1 MRRLLTYLPLL
12 VGVLAMTGT
21 LLAQDVFG
29 PGSPAPI
36 PRGRNA
42 DVSPDTYIIQFAPG
56 TARNARA
63 NAVNVPGAST
73 RFNYA
78 NAPVAAITVQ
88 NPNALQGIQNNPLV
102 QNVIQAHVIGI
113 MAKGGPKGGGGGSS
127 GGGGSTGGSGGG
139 SCCSAPGTFDSE
151 QIISYSVQRV
161 GLPVAGS
168 DGDGIGVAIVD
179 SGIDFQHTDL
189 APSATA
195 FSAFGGSCQDD
206 GGHGTHVSGTVA
218 ALNNNQAIV
227 GVAPAATL
235 YCVKVLTGALTGDDS
250 TLMAGLDW
258 VISNHDQVTPPIR
271 VVNLSLGRPLD
282 AGETLNDVS
291 AMHDMIQQLYDL
303 GIVTVVAAGNDATLE
318 ITDMVPAAFPEV
330 LTVASTTANEGV
342 KTCAPLGYDVADVKA
357 DTVSVFTTDGAGVTV
372 SAPGEE
378 ETDYITLPY
387 IGCNALMYGTLSTT
401 MGSQGASRKIP
412 YDGGIAEARG
422 TSFSAPL
429 VSGIVARLMQ
439 MGLIPMDSG
448 STTTEDAR
456 TWISNNADRKGTAP
470 VDNPLSPTF
479 YPYTFDGV
487 REGIAQAPQVTAP

>member
-1 MRRLLTYLPLL
+1 MRRLFIHLPLL
-12 VGVLAMTGT
+12 AGALVMTGS
-21 LLAQDVFG
+21 LLAQDVVG
-29 PGSPAPI
+29 PGSPPPV

-42 DVSPDTYIIQFAPG
+42 DVSADTYIVQFSPG
-56 TARNARA
+56 TSRNDRA

-73 RFNYA
+73 RFNYG
-78 NAPVAAITVQ
+78 NISSVAITAP
-88 NPNALQGIQNNPLV
+88 NANALQGIRNNPLV
-102 QNVIQAHVIGI
+102 QDVIQAHVIGI
-113 MAKGGPKGGGGGSS
+113 MAKGGSKGGGGSS
-127 GGGGSTGGSGGG
+127 GGGGGGSTGGGGGG

-151 QIISYSVQRV
+151 QIISYSVQRT

-168 DGDGIGVAIVD
+168 DGEGIGIAIVD

-189 APSATA
+189 APSTA
-195 FSAFGGSCQDD
+195 ASFSAYGGSCDDD
-206 GGHGTHVSGTVA
+206 GGHGTHVSGITA

-235 YCVKVLTGALTGDDS
+235 YCVKVLDGALTGDDT

-271 VVNLSLGRPLD
+271 VVNLSLGRPLN
-282 AGETLNDVS
+282 AGETLADVS
-291 AMHDMIQQLYDL
+291 GMHSLIQQLYNL
-303 GIVTVVAAGNDATLE
+303 GIVVVVAAGNDPTLE

-342 KTCAPLGYDVADVKA
+342 KTCAPLGYDIADVKA
-357 DTVSVFTTDGAGVTV
+357 DDVSVYTTDGAGVTI

-378 ETDYITLPY
+378 ETDYIDLPY

-412 YDGGIAEARG
+412 YQGGIAEARG

-439 MGLIPMDSG
+439 MALIPVDSG
-448 STTTEDAR
+448 STTTENAR
-456 TWISNNADRKGTAP
+456 TWISDNADRKGVAP
-470 VDNPLSPTF
+470 VDNPMGNVF
-479 YPYTFDGV
+479 YTYTFDGT
-487 REGIAQAPQVTAP
+487 REGIAQAPQP